1 MLMLCLDIKL
11 NRWLY
16 IFFLHF
22 ANKSMPFHYLII
34 TEFND
39 MSDIKTFHV
48 CTFIITRPTTIFYPS
63 ITNSF
68 ALIRQ
73 TVCRNVKS
81 FKRSMNV
88 IVHLSTYPALSSTSN
103 RYVPIQY
110 PISYCVLCSFFVE
123 VDLLH

>member
-16 IFFLHF
+16 IFLHF

-73 TVCRNVKS
+73 
-81 FKRSMNV
+81 
-88 IVHLSTYPALSSTSN
+88 
-103 RYVPIQY
+103 QY
-110 PISYCVLCSFFVE
+110 AEMLKVLN
-123 VDLLH
+123 DQ